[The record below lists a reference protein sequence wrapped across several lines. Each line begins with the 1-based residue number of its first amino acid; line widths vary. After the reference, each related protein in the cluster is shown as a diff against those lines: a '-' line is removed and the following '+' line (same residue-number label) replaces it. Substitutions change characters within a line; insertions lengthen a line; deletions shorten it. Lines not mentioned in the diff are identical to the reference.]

1 MKTKLMFLLIGVAA
15 LSLSATV
22 ANNRF
27 PGLPVTEQYGIGTS
41 RFGNTP
47 LFWHAYIIPTGRH
60 PAVLVIH
67 IGGFREGKPGPASV
81 AQDLNA
87 AGFNV
92 FAIEY
97 RLAPPHTDMPRQ
109 VAGDDGH

>member
-22 ANNRF
+22 ANN
-27 PGLPVTEQYGIGTS
+27 GLQSSPVTEQYAVGTS

-47 LFWHAYIIPTGRH
+47 LFWDAFIIPTGRH

-67 IGGFREGKPGPASV
+67 EGGFKHGIVITRGEIE
-81 AQDLNA
+81 
-87 AGFNV
+87 AGIKANCDV
-92 FAIEY
+92 
-97 RLAPPHTDMPRQ
+97 LATRG
-109 VAGDDGH
+109 VV